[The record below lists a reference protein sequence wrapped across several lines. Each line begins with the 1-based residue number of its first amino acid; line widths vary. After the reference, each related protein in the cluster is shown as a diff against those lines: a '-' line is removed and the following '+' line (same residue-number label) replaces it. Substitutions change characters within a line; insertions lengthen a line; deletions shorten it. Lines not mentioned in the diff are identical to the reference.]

1 MSIEIRQTNITTIDN
16 PFNPF
21 DDFTSW
27 FMFDIEKGYY
37 TSSKLARLVEL
48 TDDMTELEESEEI
61 ERAIDRL
68 IEIDPLDIYIKVI
81 RET

>member
-1 MSIEIRQTNITTIDN
+1 MARKVALTTIDN

-27 FMFDIEKGYY
+27 LMFDIEKGYN
-37 TSSKLARLVEL
+37 TNGKLARLVKLKDE
-48 TDDMTELEESEEI
+48 MTEQEQNIEI

-68 IEIDPLDIYIKVI
+68 ISIDPTDLFKKIVI
-81 RET
+81 ED